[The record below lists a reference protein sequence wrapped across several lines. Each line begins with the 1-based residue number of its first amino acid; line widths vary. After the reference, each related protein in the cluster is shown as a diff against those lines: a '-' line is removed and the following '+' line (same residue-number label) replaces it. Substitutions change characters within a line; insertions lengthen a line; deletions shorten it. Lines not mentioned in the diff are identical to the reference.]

1 MSCNTARIAAT
12 RAREETAA
20 TQPDARATFTDLPR
34 DIVNEILGLAN
45 PADLARLRAVN
56 RAMRNAVAET
66 GRFDL
71 NVDTHV
77 KLELGC
83 LGALQRRR
91 LSRQFGT
98 VARSGQLEKL
108 KDLRANGCPWNKWT
122 CAWAADGGHIKV
134 LKWARANGCPWDKL
148 TSPMAAFRG
157 HLDVLKWA
165 RANGC
170 PWDAYTCELAALGGH
185 LEVLQ
190 WLRANGCPSNKW
202 TCACA
207 AVRGHLEVLKWLRAN
222 GCPWNTMTFL
232 MAKEGGHLEVM
243 RWALANGCP
252 QPISCCFCLPPKHV
266 P

>member
-207 AVRGHLEVLKWLRAN
+207 KQRREPDSSK
-222 GCPWNTMTFL
+222 
-232 MAKEGGHLEVM
+232 
-243 RWALANGCP
+243 
-252 QPISCCFCLPPKHV
+252 S
-266 P
+266 

>member
-122 CAWAADGGHIKV
+122 CA
-134 LKWARANGCPWDKL
+134 
-148 TSPMAAFRG
+148 
-157 HLDVLKWA
+157 
-165 RANGC
+165 
-170 PWDAYTCELAALGGH
+170 
-185 LEVLQ
+185 
-190 WLRANGCPSNKW
+190 
-202 TCACA
+202 CA

>member
-98 VARSGQLEKL
+98 VARSGQGTKS
-108 KDLRANGCPWNKWT
+108 
-122 CAWAADGGHIKV
+122 
-134 LKWARANGCPWDKL
+134 
-148 TSPMAAFRG
+148 TSTR
-157 HLDVLKWA
+157 
-165 RANGC
+165 
-170 PWDAYTCELAALGGH
+170 
-185 LEVLQ
+185 
-190 WLRANGCPSNKW
+190 
-202 TCACA
+202 
-207 AVRGHLEVLKWLRAN
+207 
-222 GCPWNTMTFL
+222 NT
-232 MAKEGGHLEVM
+232 
-243 RWALANGCP
+243 
-252 QPISCCFCLPPKHV
+252 
-266 P
+266 